1 MKMKVDKQI
10 LQKQDT
16 LKAVQSKLEA
26 KRDALVDKINASV
39 SSNLPNRVDIVYK
52 TQLKL
57 VTVEKALELNRF
69 FMLQVQQEVL
79 SNIVADDMVKGTLD
93 AIGKKMEDDKQI
105 ENNTQ

>member
-1 MKMKVDKQI
+1 MKVDKKI

-26 KRDALVDKINASV
+26 KRDALIDKINASL
-39 SSNLPNRVDIVYK
+39 SSDLPNRVSIIYK

-57 VTVEKALELNRF
+57 VVIEKALELNRF

-79 SNIVADDMVKGTLD
+79 ADIIADDMIKGTLD
-93 AIGKKMEDDKQI
+93 AIDKKIEGDKDL